1 MVYRNLRLGVFL
13 TLALVLSLV
22 SVSANYVG
30 DFSAGTYA
38 AGDTV
43 SYNGSCYEAVG
54 QLSSIPESYNP
65 EGSFSHFWTEV
76 NSSNCVVD
84 SPSDNSS
91 SDGSLWVSNTDY
103 VVGDVVSYNG
113 TSYKVVQAHRSQSDW
128 KPDVVPA
135 LFRPY
140 QKSTKTSYLSV
151 KYNTNATEYKSFN
164 RSSLIDKMQFSYV
177 GSESTVKGVRF
188 SWNFYKPVP
197 RTNSV
202 SWVLK
207 PIRFIVSNDEITACT
222 QNRTVSDCYN
232 SLVVSVA
239 DDNVT
244 SVKERALST
253 ARGEVES
260 ALQVRNRLTSST
272 DYFVNQ
278 QGPGDLLL
286 E

>member
-13 TLALVLSLV
+13 TLALVLSLA

-65 EGSFSHFWTEV
+65 EGVFSHFWTEV

-91 SDGSLWVSNTDY
+91 SNDDRWVTNKDY
-103 VVGDVVSYNG
+103 SVGEVVTHNG

-140 QKSTKTSYLSV
+140 QKSTETSYLSEE
-151 KYNTNATEYKSFN
+151 YDTNATEYKSFS

-177 GSESTVKGVRF
+177 GSESTVKGVRY

-207 PIRFIVSNDEITACT
+207 PLRIVVSNDEITACT

-244 SVKERALST
+244 SVKERALNT
-253 ARGEVES
+253 ARSEVES
-260 ALQVRNRLTSST
+260 ALEVKNRLVVST
-272 DYFVNQ
+272 NYFVNQ
-278 QGPGDLLL
+278 QGPGDLVL